1 MIWIG
6 ESFYVKENTMPMKQ
20 TGKQVYKTLQGKL
33 IDMDMLRQKNE
44 LVPAVGNVRVNAR
57 GDELGRGGKII
68 RSREEVLKDYYAAQ
82 EGMPDENVKKHEA
95 EIVEPVEEV
104 KSPAAKPKRAKKEE
118 QPDPLVVTPPT
129 AAEEAEWVEDEDGDF
144 VKKEK

>member
-6 ESFYVKENTMPMKQ
+6 KNFYDKENTMPMKQ
-20 TGKQVYKTLQGKL
+20 GGKQVYKTLQGKMV
-33 IDMDMLRQKNE
+33 DMDMLRQKNE
-44 LVPAVGNVRVNAR
+44 LTPAVGNVRVNAR
-57 GDELGRGGKII
+57 GDELGRGGKIV

-82 EGMPDENVKKHEA
+82 EGMPDENVRKHEA
-95 EIVEPVEEV
+95 EIVEEP
-104 KSPAAKPKRAKKEE
+104 KSAAKPKRTKKEE

>member
-6 ESFYVKENTMPMKQ
+6 ESFYDKENTMPMKQ
-20 TGKQVYKTLQGKL
+20 GGKQVYKTLQGKL

-44 LVPAVGNVRVNAR
+44 LTPAVGNVRVNAR
-57 GDELGRGGKII
+57 GDELGRGGKIV

-82 EGMPDENVKKHEA
+82 EGMPDENVRKHEA
-95 EIVEPVEEV
+95 EIVEES
-104 KSPAAKPKRAKKEE
+104 KPAAKPKRTKKEE

-144 VKKEK
+144 VKKETKSK